1 MMDDDDGDF
10 AFFVLFL
17 QAIELEL
24 EAMGIVLLA
33 IIDDLELEQRRA
45 WRRGRRCRERQ
56 MWSDF
61 QDTLDDKLF
70 RRMFRMP
77 RESFDT
83 LAQIIETSV
92 GSDVFKSEL
101 YMMERKAPGTD
112 AAIAQCGG
120 FICGELKLAL
130 TLRMLA
136 GASYLD
142 LLMQYGVSPAAL
154 YQCFYETINWIES
167 SFEFP
172 LSACLENEDWEYFK
186 ETSELFAAASG
197 GAFRGCIGAID
208 GLAVKI

>member
-120 FICGELKLAL
+120 FICGELKLVL
-130 TLRMLA
+130 TLRTLA

-142 LLMQYGVSPAAL
+142 LL
-154 YQCFYETINWIES
+154 I
-167 SFEFP
+167 
-172 LSACLENEDWEYFK
+172 
-186 ETSELFAAASG
+186 LFAAASG
-197 GAFRGCIGAID
+197 GAFLG
-208 GLAVKI
+208 VYWSN